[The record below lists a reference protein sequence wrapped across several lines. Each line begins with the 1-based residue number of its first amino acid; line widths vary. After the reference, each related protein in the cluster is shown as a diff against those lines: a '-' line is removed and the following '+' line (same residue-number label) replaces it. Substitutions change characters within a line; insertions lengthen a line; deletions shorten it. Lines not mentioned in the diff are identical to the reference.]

1 MTDPTATTDYS
12 ALFAAHVQNFQKKR
26 DSFQGRCPVCKQNS
40 FNGSWVIGNFKCGS
54 CSVGGDFKAFMQL
67 VGKSQE
73 ENSERPH
80 IQGSSGPVQA
90 PATDQKVSNA
100 PPFTGLA
107 EAHRSYLEERGL
119 TSDTIAISGFY
130 SASPGD
136 LPRLA
141 GRSVPDA
148 TNGLVIRYPNALD
161 FTRIRFFP
169 PIPRADGKF
178 QKFGQPQGTGVRAY
192 IPHQVQA
199 VLHDSSVPLM
209 ITEGEV
215 KAIALTQSGW
225 PCIGLGG
232 VYNYRCKDLP
242 RDKMIQDLEQIAWEE
257 RIIYLVPDSDAW
269 SNKQVLLAV
278 FSLARLIEDRGA
290 KVEVVR
296 LPVLA
301 GSEKTGADDYLVAK
315 GVEAFRQIIEG
326 AITLRDKAFKPF
338 REREKQTKTPLPE
351 ELLGRIIHPALEL
364 ADGWTSVGVLDE
376 RGTWRIITAERQ
388 VYEAEAIGDALRSK
402 MRAYPELASR
412 WPDQD
417 LRGFLSGEGSPG
429 FGEILAL
436 IIDRIRAVL
445 ELPKAELYS
454 FLATWIVGTYF
465 HPIFLTYP
473 RLAFMGERETGKT
486 KAETVISILS
496 FNGLHRI
503 APTPAVLFR
512 IVQAFRPTLCLDEIE
527 GLNKEDRQEILAI
540 VNSGYK
546 AGGAVDRVEGKATR
560 WIESYQVYSPMV
572 LASIRGLN
580 PTTEDRA
587 IPLVFQRGT
596 QAELLNAEVD
606 PADPRLAQIRG
617 GLYRLL
623 LTKAGQV
630 REMYHDLPLPTWLTA
645 RVRELWKP
653 LLTIAALGDQEE
665 SLGLKDQLLVLTK
678 AHAEEREPLSEEAM
692 ALIAI
697 LEETLGMASAVEIT
711 PGDLCEKMEQALK
724 VKDVSAQRV
733 GAILRRLG
741 FTKPPGSE
749 GRRGGLSRYRITAE
763 KLREACNRYTPPKIA

>member
-1 MTDPTATTDYS
+1 MMW
-12 ALFAAHVQNFQKKR
+12 V
-26 DSFQGRCPVCKQNS
+26 DSQGR
-40 FNGSWVIGNFKCGS
+40 IMD
-54 CSVGGDFKAFMQL
+54 GDAVSPPAPRDQPTSL
-67 VGKSQE
+67 PSSPSSPDPGAALQTEQQSQE
-73 ENSERPH
+73 ATPALPPP
-80 IQGSSGPVQA
+80 IQA
-90 PATDQKVSNA
+90 AATDQEVLMA

-107 EAHRSYLEERGL
+107 EAHRRYLEERSL
-119 TSDTIAISGFY
+119 TSDTITISGFY
-130 SASPGD
+130 SARPGD

-141 GRSVPDA
+141 GRTVPDA
-148 TNGLVIRYPNALD
+148 TSGLVIPYPSAPD
-161 FTRIRFFP
+161 FTRVRFFP
-169 PIPRADGKF
+169 PILQADGKF

-192 IPHQVQA
+192 ISHQVQS
-199 VLHDSSVPLM
+199 VIHDSSVPLA
-209 ITEGEV
+209 ITEGEI
-215 KAIALTQSGW
+215 KALAVTQAGR

-232 VYNYRCKDLP
+232 VWNFRCKDLP
-242 RDKMIQDLEQIAWEE
+242 RDEMIQDLEEIAWKE
-257 RIIYLVPDSDAW
+257 RIVYIVPDSDAW
-269 SNKQVLLAV
+269 NKKQVLLAV

-290 KVEVVR
+290 KVKVVK

-301 GSEKTGADDYLVAK
+301 GSEKTGADDYLAAK
-315 GVEAFRQIIEG
+315 GAEAFRRIVEG
-326 AITLRDKAFKPF
+326 TTTLEDKAFKPF
-338 REREKQTKTPLPE
+338 REHEKQIRPPLPE
-351 ELLGRIIHPALEL
+351 ELRGRIIHPALEL
-364 ADGWTSVGVLDE
+364 ADGWSSVGILDE

-402 MRAYPELASR
+402 MRTYPDLAGR

-445 ELPKAELYS
+445 ELPKAELHS
-454 FLATWIVGTYF
+454 LLAMWIVGTYF

-473 RLAFMGERETGKT
+473 RLAFMGERESGKT
-486 KAETVISILS
+486 KAETVISTLS

-546 AGGAVDRVEGKATR
+546 AGGAVDRVEGKADR

-596 QAELLNAEVD
+596 QAELLNAEVN

-623 LTKAGQV
+623 LGRAADV
-630 REMYHDLPLPTWLTA
+630 REMYHSLVLPAWLTA

-653 LLTIAALGDQEE
+653 LLVIAALGDQEE
-665 SLGLKDQLLVLTK
+665 SLGFMDQLLALAK

-697 LEETLGMASAVEIT
+697 LEETLGMASEVEIT
-711 PGDLCEKMEQALK
+711 PGDLCGKLEQALK
-724 VKDVSAQRV
+724 VKEVSAQKA

-741 FTKPPGSE
+741 FVRAD
-749 GRRGGLSRYRITAE
+749 RRAGLSRYRITAE
-763 KLREACNRYTPPKIA
+763 KLREVCNRYIPQKIA